1 MRLSVRAAKAARQNP
16 QEYDMRLI
24 QRLVAEETG
33 QDLIEY
39 ALLASFISLVAVSLI
54 TSIGGTVN
62 GWYVGYNATIQTIP
76 GASSGS

>member
-1 MRLSVRAAKAARQNP
+1 
-16 QEYDMRLI
+16 MRLI
-24 QRLVAEETG
+24 QRLFADDNG

-62 GWYVGYNATIQTIP
+62 GWYQGYGGIVATIPT
-76 GASSGS
+76 SGS